1 MWRQSCGDMDNLRT
15 LQSVC
20 TLLRCDDPTNLSQE
34 NRDDLEKWVNQ
45 EARAFGFD
53 NWIDAY
59 HWNPDKKEAP
69 GTEAPGA
76 STENPFPV
84 ANCEERLS
92 EPEALSSSVDPRLP
106 ESTEECQHLKLRPEH
121 YDDIKRNRMT
131 FVIRKH
137 DRPFTVN
144 AKIVFHEYDPDDD
157 SYTGRVLE
165 RIISYV
171 SIYKQ
176 QAGTIVL
183 GIQPLPSTT
192 VIPNDKLQQKM
203 RPLVLRTISTE
214 GDYERAKGWLLYE
227 VLRTMDIRRFTELVN
242 RNIAGENFD
251 EMVDQIIVEREG
263 L

>member
-1 MWRQSCGDMDNLRT
+1 M
-15 LQSVC
+15 
-20 TLLRCDDPTNLSQE
+20 
-34 NRDDLEKWVNQ
+34 
-45 EARAFGFD
+45 
-53 NWIDAY
+53 
-59 HWNPDKKEAP
+59 
-69 GTEAPGA
+69 
-76 STENPFPV
+76 
-84 ANCEERLS
+84 
-92 EPEALSSSVDPRLP
+92 
-106 ESTEECQHLKLRPEH
+106 KLRPEH
-121 YDDIKRNRMT
+121 YDGIKQNLMT

-137 DRPFTVN
+137 DRPFAVN

-176 QAGTIVL
+176 QAGTVVL

-203 RPLVLRTISTE
+203 RPLVLRTIDTE
-214 GDYERAKGWLLYE
+214 GDYERAKGWLRYE

-242 RNIAGENFD
+242 RNVAGENFD

>member
-1 MWRQSCGDMDNLRT
+1 M
-15 LQSVC
+15 
-20 TLLRCDDPTNLSQE
+20 CDDPTNLSQE

-92 EPEALSSSVDPRLP
+92 EPEALSSS
-106 ESTEECQHLKLRPEH
+106 
-121 YDDIKRNRMT
+121 
-131 FVIRKH
+131 
-137 DRPFTVN
+137 
-144 AKIVFHEYDPDDD
+144 A
-157 SYTGRVLE
+157 
-165 RIISYV
+165 
-171 SIYKQ
+171 
-176 QAGTIVL
+176 
-183 GIQPLPSTT
+183 
-192 VIPNDKLQQKM
+192 DKLQQKM
-203 RPLVLRTISTE
+203 RPLVLHTINTE
-214 GDYERAKGWLLYE
+214 GDYERAKGWLRYE
-227 VLRTMDIRRFTELVN
+227 ALRTMDIRRFTELVN